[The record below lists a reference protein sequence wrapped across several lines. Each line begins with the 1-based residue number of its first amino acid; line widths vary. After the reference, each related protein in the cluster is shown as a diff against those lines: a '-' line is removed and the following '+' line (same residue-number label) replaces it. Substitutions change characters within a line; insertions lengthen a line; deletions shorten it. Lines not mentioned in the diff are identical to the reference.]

1 MASRVFAIAVL
12 GFAVATSAQQ
22 GSSPNSG
29 SPPAS
34 SSGAQQTSSSSQRL
48 TPPHSNRVQAD
59 DLGSDLGDS
68 SSKDTQIDLEP
79 PENDATAHPKSSS
92 VVEESEAGISPGGIS
107 EFKTWDPHKAAK
119 EIEVGNF
126 YFKRGNYRA
135 AEQRYRDAL
144 NYKQND
150 AMATF
155 KLAVSLEKLGVF
167 DDARAEYE
175 NYLKILP
182 HGPETEQA
190 QKALDRLK
198 AR

>member
-1 MASRVFAIAVL
+1 
-12 GFAVATSAQQ
+12 
-22 GSSPNSG
+22 
-29 SPPAS
+29 
-34 SSGAQQTSSSSQRL
+34 
-48 TPPHSNRVQAD
+48 
-59 DLGSDLGDS
+59 
-68 SSKDTQIDLEP
+68 
-79 PENDATAHPKSSS
+79 
-92 VVEESEAGISPGGIS
+92 
-107 EFKTWDPHKAAK
+107 
-119 EIEVGNF
+119 
-126 YFKRGNYRA
+126 
-135 AEQRYRDAL
+135 L